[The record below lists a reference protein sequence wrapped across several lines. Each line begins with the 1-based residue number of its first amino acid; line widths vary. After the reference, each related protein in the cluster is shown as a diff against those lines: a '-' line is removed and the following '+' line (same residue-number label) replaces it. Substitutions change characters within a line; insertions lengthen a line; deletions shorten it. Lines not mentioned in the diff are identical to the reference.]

1 MNILEALR
9 EVDVAELVRQRSE
22 MQDSVSRFERDIKAL
37 DWAIV
42 AARQAQGD
50 AGHLTGRLS
59 ENVRSQVTIASQP
72 DAPTAT
78 PITLEEPVVESL
90 PVVES
95 PVAQEAVKEWEPEP
109 IPIVPKKVAKAV
121 APCGKKIE
129 VQPAAQ
135 PVALTI
141 ADRAKLYLESTDF
154 ASTMAL
160 VAFLGLPDERTL
172 NTMLAADSRFMQD
185 KRGFWGLVK

>member
-1 MNILEALR
+1 MNILEALQK
-9 EVDVAELVRQRSE
+9 VDVAELSRQRSE
-22 MQDSVSRFERDIKAL
+22 MRAEVFRIERDVKAL
-37 DWAIV
+37 SLAIT
-42 AARQAQGD
+42 AAIQAQVTVPGTE
-50 AGHLTGRLS
+50 AKS
-59 ENVRSQVTIASQP
+59 ESNTQQYAIAEIPSVVVE
-72 DAPTAT
+72 T
-78 PITLEEPVVESL
+78 PIAREVQAVESPLVVEA
-90 PVVES
+90 

-129 VQPAAQ
+129 VQSVGE

-160 VAFLGLPDERTL
+160 VAFLGLPDGRTL

-185 KRGFWGLVK
+185 KRGFWGLAR

>member
-1 MNILEALR
+1 MSILEALR
-9 EVDVAELVRQRSE
+9 KVDVAELSRQRSE
-22 MQDSVSRFERDIKAL
+22 MRAEVFRIERDVKAL
-37 DWAIV
+37 SLAIT
-42 AARQAQGD
+42 AAIQAQVTVPGTE
-50 AGHLTGRLS
+50 AKS
-59 ENVRSQVTIASQP
+59 EPNIQQYETTETPSVVVQVP
-72 DAPTAT
+72 DTAD
-78 PITLEEPVVESL
+78 PPEVESL

-95 PVAQEAVKEWEPEP
+95 PVAREAVKEWEPEP
-109 IPIVPKKVAKAV
+109 TPIVPKKVAKAV

-129 VQPAAQ
+129 VQPAGQ

-160 VAFLGLPDERTL
+160 VAFLGLPDGRTL